1 MCYSVIMEAVRW
13 KFKEFLDAHRLST
26 SQVVD
31 KTHGKLS
38 RNGVYRLM
46 GDELKGVRFESLA
59 AVIPALSELTGKDVK
74 IGDLLEYVGEE
85 PPRKKT
91 WRDLIGAFD
100 DPDSPGDVAER
111 HDDYL
116 GEALLEE
123 HERMHLRGKR

>member
-1 MCYSVIMEAVRW
+1 MDTVRW
-13 KFKEFLDAHRLST
+13 KFKEFLDTHGLNT

-31 KTHGKLS
+31 KTQGKLS

-91 WRDLIGAFD
+91 WRDLIGAA
-100 DPDSPGDVAER
+100 GDVDGPTDMADR

-123 HERMHLRGKR
+123 HERMHLRGER

>member
-1 MCYSVIMEAVRW
+1 MCYNADMDAVRW
-13 KFKEFLDAHRLST
+13 KFKEFLHAHGLST

-38 RNGVYRLM
+38 RNGVYRLTD
-46 GDELKGVRFESLA
+46 DELKGVRFESLA
-59 AVIPALSELTGKDVK
+59 AVIPALSELTGKDVQV
-74 IGDLLEYVGEE
+74 GDLLEYVGEE

-91 WRDLIGAFD
+91 WRDLIGAA
-100 DPDSPGDVAER
+100 GDVDGPTDMAER

-123 HERMHLRGKR
+123 HDRMHLRGQR

>member
-1 MCYSVIMEAVRW
+1 MDAVRW
-13 KFKEFLDAHRLST
+13 KFKEFLHAHGLST

-38 RNGVYRLM
+38 RNGVYRLTD
-46 GDELKGVRFESLA
+46 DELKGVRFESLA

-74 IGDLLEYVGEE
+74 VGDLLEYVGDA

-91 WRDLIGAFD
+91 WRDLIGALGDFD
-100 DPDSPGDVAER
+100 GPTDMAER

-116 GEALLEE
+116 AEAEWEE
-123 HERMHLRGKR
+123 HQAGSLRGQR